1 MEKLGAIG
9 IDIGS
14 KFSTICAVKG
24 GVIEAV
30 LNESSSRNSPTVI
43 GFCDAERLISDA
55 AVQQMGRNHKNT
67 VAFINRFMG
76 LNGDCTE
83 QLNFEKG
90 FITNEVE
97 VIPDNKKIFF
107 KV

>member
-55 AVQQMGRNHKNT
+55 AV
-67 VAFINRFMG
+67 
-76 LNGDCTE
+76 
-83 QLNFEKG
+83 
-90 FITNEVE
+90 
-97 VIPDNKKIFF
+97 
-107 KV
+107 